1 MKSILYFIILYFTL
15 MALMLAGLPGCGDT
29 TSAGCKEGSGEIIS
43 KSKQNDN
50 FHSIDLKANG
60 NVVISQGTQFYV
72 QLETDDNLMNNVV
85 FSVSSNTLSIDSDRD
100 ICPTKLEVNITAPDF
115 KSLSISGSGNIT
127 KETGLQLQ
135 DLELSIS
142 GSGNINLDSLAAGN
156 LSSTISGSGDI
167 RPKGLGNSADI
178 LISGSGNFSG
188 TDFQVK
194 VATATISGSGNIE
207 VNASDTLTVNITGS
221 GSVFYKGNPILNTT
235 ITGSGKVIPQ
245 P

>member
-1 MKSILYFIILYFTL
+1 MKNILYLTTLYF
-15 MALMLAGLPGCGDT
+15 ALIAVMLAGLPGCGET

-60 NVVISQGTQFYV
+60 NVIISQGAQYYV
-72 QLETDDNLMNNVV
+72 ELKADDNLINNVI
-85 FSVSSNTLSIDSDRD
+85 FSVSSNTLAIDSDRD

-127 KETGLQLQ
+127 NETALQLQ

-142 GSGNINLDSLAAGN
+142 GSGNINLDSLAAGS
-156 LSSTISGSGDI
+156 LSTTISGSGDI
-167 RPKGLGNSADI
+167 KPKGLGDSADI

-194 VATATISGSGNIE
+194 VATATISGSGNIQ

-221 GSVFYKGNPILNTT
+221 GSVFYKGSPVLITT
-235 ITGSGKVIPQ
+235 ISGSGSVIPQ